1 MSKTLTFAPGWTQTI
16 NTSNEVDERN
26 DLLSYISDTYKG
38 LYGFRPRGDTF
49 AMTIEDLRT
58 QADSLQ
64 KDVLREAEYIK
75 QEFLRKKREKVAHK
89 RAVKYYM
96 NLKPRSNA
104 MEVAMLD
111 ALDKVAWLQQFIKTR
126 KTKIL

>member
-1 MSKTLTFAPGWTQTI
+1 MSKTLTFAPGWTQII

-38 LYGFRPRGDTF
+38 LYGFRPRGDTSN
-49 AMTIEDLRT
+49 MTINDLRE
-58 QADSLQ
+58 QAVVLER
-64 KDVLREAEYIK
+64 DVLREAEYIK

-89 RAVKYYM
+89 RAMNFYM
-96 NLKPRSNA
+96 NLKPRSNV

-111 ALDKVAWLQQFIKTR
+111 ALDEAA
-126 KTKIL
+126 

>member
-16 NTSNEVDERN
+16 NTSNEDVERL
-26 DLLSYISDTYKG
+26 DLLCYISDTYKG
-38 LYGFRPRGDTF
+38 LYGFRPRGDTSDM
-49 AMTIEDLRT
+49 AIQDLRDQAEDLE
-58 QADSLQ
+58 

-75 QEFLRKKREKVAHK
+75 QEFLRKKREKAAHK

-96 NLKPRSNA
+96 NLKPRSNV

-111 ALDKVAWLQQFIKTR
+111 ALDEVA
-126 KTKIL
+126 

>member
-38 LYGFRPRGDTF
+38 LYGFRPRFDQREYTL
-49 AMTIEDLRT
+49 TDLRR
-58 QADSLQ
+58 QADELQ
-64 KDVLREAEYIK
+64 ADVLREAEYAR
-75 QEFLRKKREKVAHK
+75 QEFLRKKREKAAHK

-96 NLKPRSNA
+96 NLKPRSNV

-111 ALDKVAWLQQFIKTR
+111 ALDKVA
-126 KTKIL
+126 

>member
-38 LYGFRPRGDTF
+38 LYGFRPRGETSD
-49 AMTIEDLRT
+49 MTIEDLRT

-111 ALDKVAWLQQFIKTR
+111 ALDEVA
-126 KTKIL
+126 

>member
-38 LYGFRPRGDTF
+38 LYGFRPRGDTSN
-49 AMTIEDLRT
+49 MTIEDLREE
-58 QADSLQ
+58 AAGLER
-64 KDVLREAEYIK
+64 DVLREMEYIK
-75 QEFLRKKREKVAHK
+75 QEFLRKKREKAAHK
-89 RAVKYYM
+89 QAVKYYM
-96 NLKPRSNA
+96 NFKSRSNV

-111 ALDKVAWLQQFIKTR
+111 ALDKVA
-126 KTKIL
+126 

>member
-38 LYGFRPRGDTF
+38 LYGFRPRGDTS

-75 QEFLRKKREKVAHK
+75 QEFLRKKREKAAHK

-111 ALDKVAWLQQFIKTR
+111 ALDKVA
-126 KTKIL
+126 

>member
-38 LYGFRPRGDTF
+38 LYGFRPRGDTS

-58 QADSLQ
+58 PADSLQ

-111 ALDKVAWLQQFIKTR
+111 ALDKVA
-126 KTKIL
+126 